1 MSRALNQAGRLMI
14 QSFEGLRLEAYQ
26 DSVGIWTIGYG
37 HTGPEVKK
45 GLKWSTTEAEAAFD
59 KDTAR
64 FCQGVEAMTKAVPLS
79 DNKFAALVSFAYN
92 LGLGR
97 LQGSTLLKKVLAQ
110 DWAGAKLEFSKWD
123 KAGGK
128 VLAGLTRRR
137 RAEADLFGA

>member
-1 MSRALNQAGRLMI
+1 MI

-26 DSVGIWTIGYG
+26 DSVGVWTIGYG

-45 GLKWSTTEAEAAFD
+45 GLKWNTTEAEAAFD
-59 KDTAR
+59 ADVAR
-64 FCQGVEAMTKAVPLS
+64 FCQGVAAITKSVPLT
-79 DNKFAALVSFAYN
+79 DNQFAALVSFAYN

-97 LQGSTLLKKVLAQ
+97 LQGSTLLKKVLAK
-110 DWAGAKLEFSKWD
+110 DWAAAKTEFLKWD

-128 VLAGLTRRR
+128 VLAGLARRR